1 MLEIELN
8 QTQQRKLNVELSPG
22 ADYEYNELNADIVT
36 YNKAHSNCDC

>member
-22 ADYEYNELNADIVT
+22 ADIVT